1 MKPFRINRKS
11 WHYQLNRY
19 FFNHY
24 TDWMS
29 QWEASHN
36 NFCSYWRATLFRSI
50 FATLLAAICI
60 IILTALGISIYQHPI
75 EFATAVI
82 LAVATLTFIF
92 GGATLIRYSIER
104 FKNRSAAETTEK
116 PEGLF
121 AQRYRAYK
129 DKVCPAVEYDK

>member
-29 QWEASHN
+29 QWEARHN

-60 IILTALGISIYQHPI
+60 IILTALGISIYKNPI
-75 EFATAVI
+75 EFAMA
-82 LAVATLTFIF
+82 LALVVTSLTVIF

-104 FKNRSAAETTEK
+104 FKNRSTAETTEK

-129 DKVCPAVEYDK
+129 SRICPMIEYDK

>member
-19 FFNHY
+19 FFNNY

-29 QWEASHN
+29 PWEARHN

-75 EFATAVI
+75 EFATAVA
-82 LAVATLTFIF
+82 LVATAVTVIF

-104 FKNRSAAETTEK
+104 FKDRSATETTQK

-129 DKVCPAVEYDK
+129 SRICPMIEYDK

>member
-75 EFATAVI
+75 EFATAVA
-82 LAVATLTFIF
+82 LVATAVTVAF
-92 GGATLIRYSIER
+92 GGAILIRYSIER
-104 FKNRSAAETTEK
+104 FKNRSATETTQK

-129 DKVCPAVEYDK
+129 SRICPMIEYDK

>member
-1 MKPFRINRKS
+1 MKPFKINRKS

-29 QWEASHN
+29 QWEARHN

-75 EFATAVI
+75 EFATAVA
-82 LAVATLTFIF
+82 LVVATLTFIF

-104 FKNRSAAETTEK
+104 FNSRSATETTEK

-129 DKVCPAVEYDK
+129 SRICPMIEYDK

>member
-29 QWEASHN
+29 QWEARNN

-60 IILTALGISIYQHPI
+60 ILLTTLGISIYQHPI
-75 EFATAVI
+75 EFVKVLI
-82 LAVATLTFIF
+82 LVVATLTVIF

-104 FKNRSAAETTEK
+104 FKNRSATETSQK

-129 DKVCPAVEYDK
+129 SRICPMIEYDK